1 MLRTCGLHLQAMA
14 SSSDQWHILQYKYV
28 QDILEKRGPHR
39 EGHLKAAQHQAD
51 AGRIDMAGPFQDP
64 VDGAVFIWKG
74 ATPEEIQEWVAADP
88 YVQAGLVP
96 SW

>member
-1 MLRTCGLHLQAMA
+1 
-14 SSSDQWHILQYKYV
+14 
-28 QDILEKRGPHR
+28 
-39 EGHLKAAQHQAD
+39 
-51 AGRIDMAGPFQDP
+51 MAGPFQDP

-74 ATPEEIQEWVAADP
+74 ATPEVCCMLTGMAPTYARRPPAMHVVQEIQEWVAADS